1 MAGVLAACVAVV
13 VLYCFARAVTP
24 ALRGPE
30 HRLDLDAWH
39 VLMGLGMVAMLLAP
53 FGHALSVAS
62 LVVFAVGLAWSL
74 LRLAG
79 RATRTSYAVLA
90 VGCLAMVAM
99 VVPTATATA
108 DPPMD
113 QPMDMSMGMSMGM
126 DMGAGHHLS
135 TGAAD
140 AASTV
145 IVVPDLVLAGLLVAL
160 AVVVVVRLVTTARR
174 RGPARLDACCDI
186 AMAGAMAYLLV
197 VMF

>member
-13 VLYCFARAVTP
+13 VLYCFARAFTP

-39 VLMGLGMVAMLLAP
+39 VVMGVGMVAMLLTS
-53 FGHALSVAS
+53 FGRALSVVS
-62 LVVFAVGLAWSL
+62 LVLFAVGLGWAL

-108 DPPMD
+108 AQPIDE
-113 QPMDMSMGMSMGM
+113 PMDMSMDMSMDMPM
-126 DMGAGHHLS
+126 DMGTH
-135 TGAAD
+135 TGN
-140 AASTV
+140 TG

-160 AVVVVVRLVTTARR
+160 AVVVVVRLVGTARR
-174 RGPARLDACCDI
+174 SGPARLDACCDV

-197 VMF
+197 VMV

>member
-13 VLYCFARAVTP
+13 VLYCFARAFTP

-39 VLMGLGMVAMLLAP
+39 VLMGVGMVAMLLAP
-53 FGHALSVAS
+53 FGRALSVAS

-108 DPPMD
+108 AA
-113 QPMDMSMGMSMGM
+113 PMDMSTGSGM
-126 DMGAGHHLS
+126 DMGAGHHHVS
-135 TGAAD
+135 MGAAD
-140 AASTV
+140 AAGTG
-145 IVVPDLVLAGLLVAL
+145 IVVPDLVLAALLVAL
-160 AVVVVVRLVTTARR
+160 AVVVAVRLVTTARST
-174 RGPARLDACCDI
+174 GPARLDACCDI

>member
-13 VLYCFARAVTP
+13 VLYCFARAFTP

-99 VVPTATATA
+99 VVPMATATA

-113 QPMDMSMGMSMGM
+113 QPMDMTGMH
-126 DMGAGHHLS
+126 MGAGHLMS
-135 TGAAD
+135 MGAAD
-140 AASTV
+140 GGSTGM
-145 IVVPDLVLAGLLVAL
+145 VVPDLVLAGLLVAL

-174 RGPARLDACCDI
+174 TGPARLDACCDI

-197 VMF
+197 IMF

>member
-1 MAGVLAACVAVV
+1 MTGVLAACVVVV

-62 LVVFAVGLAWSL
+62 LVVFAGGLAWSL

-108 DPPMD
+108 DPLTD
-113 QPMDMSMGMSMGM
+113 QPMDMSTGM

-140 AASTV
+140 AASTG

-174 RGPARLDACCDI
+174 TGPARLDACCDI
-186 AMAGAMAYLLV
+186 AMAGAMAYLLI
-197 VMF
+197 VML

>member
-13 VLYCFARAVTP
+13 VLYCFARAFTP

-39 VLMGLGMVAMLLAP
+39 VLMGVGMVAMLLAP
-53 FGHALSVAS
+53 FGRGLSVAS
-62 LVVFAVGLAWSL
+62 LVVFVVGLAWAL
-74 LRLAG
+74 LRLAA

-108 DPPMD
+108 TAAAPAD
-113 QPMDMSMGMSMGM
+113 QPMDMDMSM
-126 DMGAGHHLS
+126 DMGAGHHMSMPAVDGDS
-135 TGAAD
+135 TG
-140 AASTV
+140 
-145 IVVPDLVLAGLLVAL
+145 IVVPDPVIAGLLVAL
-160 AVVVVVRLVTTARR
+160 AVVVVVRLVSTARR
-174 RGPARLDACCDI
+174 TGPARLDACCDI